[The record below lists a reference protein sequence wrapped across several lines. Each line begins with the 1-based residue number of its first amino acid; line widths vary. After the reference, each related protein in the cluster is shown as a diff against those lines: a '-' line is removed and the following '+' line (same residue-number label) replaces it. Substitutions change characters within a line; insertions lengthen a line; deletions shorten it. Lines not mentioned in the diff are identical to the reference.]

1 MTQIT
6 VLEQLPFSFN
16 QSGTGVQQRQ
26 RIYILP
32 TRYGLFFAVLLL
44 VMLIGAIN
52 YTNSMAY
59 ALTFLLAGLLVV
71 SMLHTCY
78 NLRGLL
84 ISTPAARPV
93 FAGEPL
99 RLPLLLDNQAGPRRI
114 ALGIEL
120 SKSRTVKGKGRQKP
134 ITAEPLDV
142 NLNAGVIMP
151 AHLLIKTLNR
161 GALRPGRLRIAS
173 CFPLGLFR
181 AWSYIESDQ
190 TCIVY
195 PRPAGVHE
203 IPVSTVYGMAEL
215 QGRQSGADD
224 FTGFKPYQP
233 GDSIRNIDWKAY
245 ARHQP
250 LQVKRFSGSGAGK
263 LILSWDNCHPQA
275 NTEQRL
281 SQLCL
286 WLLGAEQDGYF
297 YSLVI
302 PGASVDPG
310 RGEAHLR
317 RCLTLLATYGQT
329 DQVDE

>member
-1 MTQIT
+1 MTQTT

-16 QSGTGVQQRQ
+16 QSGAGAQVRQ

-32 TRYGLFFAVLLL
+32 TRYGLFFAALLL

-52 YTNSMAY
+52 YNNSMAY

-84 ISTPAARPV
+84 ISTPAVRPV
-93 FAGEPL
+93 FAGEL
-99 RLPLLLDNQAGPRRI
+99 LHLPLLLDNQAGPRRI
-114 ALGIEL
+114 ALGIEPCTPR
-120 SKSRTVKGKGRQKP
+120 KVKGEGRLQP

-142 NLNAGVIMP
+142 NPKAGVIMP
-151 AHLLIKTLNR
+151 AHLLIKTVHR
-161 GALRPGRLRIAS
+161 GALRPGLLRIAS

-181 AWSYIESDQ
+181 AWSYIETDQ
-190 TCIVY
+190 VCIVY
-195 PRPAGVHE
+195 PRPAGVRE
-203 IPVSTVYGMAEL
+203 LPVSAVYGAAEL

-224 FTGFKPYQP
+224 FIGFKPYQP

-263 LILSWDNCHPQA
+263 LILSWEHCHPQSG
-275 NTEQRL
+275 TEQRL

-286 WLLGAEQDGYF
+286 WLLRAEQDGYY

-317 RCLTLLATYGQT
+317 GCLTLLATYGQT
-329 DQVDE
+329 GQVGE